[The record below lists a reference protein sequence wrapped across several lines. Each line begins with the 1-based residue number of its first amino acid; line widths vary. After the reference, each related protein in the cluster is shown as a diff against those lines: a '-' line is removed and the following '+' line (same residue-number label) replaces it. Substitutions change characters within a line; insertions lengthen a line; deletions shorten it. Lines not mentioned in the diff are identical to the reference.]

1 MLPVEVIVDMII
13 AMMSFLV
20 ANPAPMPLS
29 VPIIFALL
37 SLPISAMILRKAVGM
52 FNNRTISDDECVRIP
67 SFLVAMGIS
76 LFATIIAAIVS
87 SSTVFVSQSIFRL
100 SPEELR
106 SGYIVLLMIPS
117 VVVSFFAYSGVLR
130 WLMSV
135 NYGTGMLIVLND
147 YVVRFVILLILG
159 GIAFVL
165 DGIRLSLSR

>member
-1 MLPVEVIVDMII
+1 
-13 AMMSFLV
+13 
-20 ANPAPMPLS
+20 
-29 VPIIFALL
+29 
-37 SLPISAMILRKAVGM
+37 
-52 FNNRTISDDECVRIP
+52 
-67 SFLVAMGIS
+67 MGIS